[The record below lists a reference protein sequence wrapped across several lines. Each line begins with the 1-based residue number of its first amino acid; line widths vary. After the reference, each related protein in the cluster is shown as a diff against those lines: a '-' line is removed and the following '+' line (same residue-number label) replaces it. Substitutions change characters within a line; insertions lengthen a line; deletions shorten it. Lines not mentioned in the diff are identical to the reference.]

1 MTTSGFRGVLYLLEE
16 QRQELDELVG
26 GQYLH
31 VGLHEGV
38 QVLVFGLSGGR
49 MIVVKL

>member
-1 MTTSGFRGVLYLLEE
+1 MTKSGHRGVLYLLEE

-31 VGLHEGV
+31 VGLREGF
-38 QVLVFGLSGGR
+38 QVLVFGLSGEQ
-49 MIVVKL
+49 MMVV